1 MNDATD
7 ALRRERVTA
16 VRALV
21 AARVPAPQ
29 QALIES
35 IAPEYFAQLDADDL
49 AARTPEDLLGSL
61 LSHWQFAATREPGSP
76 KVRVFSPSV
85 AEQGWSSRHTVV
97 EIVNDDM
104 PFLVDSATMEVNRQG
119 LTLHLIA
126 HPM

>member
-49 AARTPEDLLGSL
+49 AARTPEDQLGYL
-61 LSHWQFAATREPGSP
+61 LSHWQF
-76 KVRVFSPSV
+76 
-85 AEQGWSSRHTVV
+85 
-97 EIVNDDM
+97 
-104 PFLVDSATMEVNRQG
+104 SATGQPQGAGVQPVGGRAGLVLAPHGGGDRQ
-119 LTLHLIA
+119 
-126 HPM
+126 